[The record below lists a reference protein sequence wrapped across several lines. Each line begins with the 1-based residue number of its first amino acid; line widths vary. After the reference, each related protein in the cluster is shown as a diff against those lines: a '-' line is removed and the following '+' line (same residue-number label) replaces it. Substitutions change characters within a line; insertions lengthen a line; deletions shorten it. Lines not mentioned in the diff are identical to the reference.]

1 MSWDVLLTPA
11 PADAESVDDIPE
23 GYGTGSI
30 APLARLLATLREA
43 FPEADLSDPAWGH
56 LRDEEQG
63 WDMELNIGTGDPV
76 TGVMLH
82 VRGGDPV
89 PAILR
94 MAEVLGCRALDCSTG
109 DFLREDGDDGWESFQ
124 EYRDQVLHRA
134 APEGTGPSAAP

>member
-23 GYGTGSI
+23 GPETGSI
-30 APLARLLATLREA
+30 APLARLLATLRES

-76 TGVMLH
+76 RSVMLH

-89 PAILR
+89 PVILQ
-94 MAEVLGCRALDCSTG
+94 MAEVLGCRAVDCSTG
-109 DFLREDGDDGWESFQ
+109 DFLSEDGGDGWESFQ
-124 EYRDQVLHRA
+124 EYRDQVLQQTP
-134 APEGTGPSAAP
+134 PEEAGPSTAP